1 MTAAVP
7 FTVDQ
12 LEAAVVAAAS
22 CARWPDGSL
31 LLELDEDVLRTQLVP
46 QVLREL
52 ATSLPPTVGPAGW
65 AGA

>member
-46 QVLREL
+46 QVLRAL
-52 ATSLPPTVGPAGW
+52 ATSLPPTVGPTGW
-65 AGA
+65 ATA